1 MQIRTTRFGSVT
13 IDESQIVTFS
23 EGLPG
28 FETTRRFVFLPHLGD
43 VSGSSPFKWLQCVD
57 DAPGTD
63 ALALPVIDPWL
74 IDPDY
79 TPTIPS
85 PALQELGL
93 ERMQGRAQLWAVVTV
108 PHDDPKNATV
118 NLLAPLLINRESR
131 HGRQV
136 PLLGEKY
143 QLRTPLKAASVRE
156 RAPQQHRVASSAST
170 RPLAVAVG

>member
-1 MQIRTTRFGSVT
+1 M
-13 IDESQIVTFS
+13 
-23 EGLPG
+23 
-28 FETTRRFVFLPHLGD
+28 
-43 VSGSSPFKWLQCVD
+43 D

-79 TPTIPS
+79 APTIPARRRS
-85 PALQELGL
+85 RSLAWK
-93 ERMQGRAQLWAVVTV
+93 RMQGRAQLWAVVTV

-136 PLLGEKY
+136 PLLGDKY

-156 RAPQQHRVASSAST
+156 RARAARTGSLSSAFDSASRGGGGLISRLLSGRMAFFRYLSETAPTFHVGAVCLSRGCIST
-170 RPLAVAVG
+170 